1 MHYLCLVQIEHSSPV
16 VGERGHPWQGVTSGI
31 APVSSRHYG
40 LGHCKPYPLQNYMK
54 KHVSGQFILGELRQ
68 HVLLPL
74 IGNPLFSE
82 AEQLRANHF
91 VHESEDI
98 ARLTRWGANVLVE
111 IARRQAEA
119 ARQRRD
125 LATGTTLRQLS
136 STSFRGHRS
145 RPRRPAPT
153 WVPSAFFPDRA
164 DRRAG
169 TFDRANAARF
179 QPADSLTFASLLNR
193 PAR

>member
-1 MHYLCLVQIEHSSPV
+1 MA
-16 VGERGHPWQGVTSGI
+16 I
-31 APVSSRHYG
+31 AEPSVS
-40 LGHCKPYPLQNYMK
+40 
-54 KHVSGQFILGELRQ
+54 LGELRQ

-98 ARLTRWGANVLVE
+98 ARLTRWGANVLAE

-125 LATGTTLRQLS
+125 LATGITLRQLRS
-136 STSFRGHRS
+136 GSFRGHRS
-145 RPRRPAPT
+145 RPRRPTPT
-153 WVPSAFFPDRA
+153 WIPGTFFPDRA
-164 DRRAG
+164 DRWAG
-169 TFDRANAARF
+169 TFDHLAAARF
-179 QPADSLTFASLLNR
+179 QPADALTFVSLLSR

>member
-1 MHYLCLVQIEHSSPV
+1 MANHVTGISMPMSVPPSS
-16 VGERGHPWQGVTSGI
+16 
-31 APVSSRHYG
+31 
-40 LGHCKPYPLQNYMK
+40 
-54 KHVSGQFILGELRQ
+54 LGELRQ

-98 ARLTRWGANVLVE
+98 ARLTRWGASVLAEV
-111 IARRQAEA
+111 AWRQAEA

-125 LATGTTLRQLS
+125 LATGTTLRQLG
-136 STSFRGHRS
+136 STSFRSHRS
-145 RPRRPAPT
+145 RLRQAAPG
-153 WVPSAFFPDRA
+153 WVPGACVPDRS
-164 DRRAG
+164 DRWAG
-169 TFDRANAARF
+169 TFDRRVVASF
-179 QPADSLTFASLLNR
+179 QPADALTFADLLSQ

>member
-1 MHYLCLVQIEHSSPV
+1 MLTSVPPSS
-16 VGERGHPWQGVTSGI
+16 
-31 APVSSRHYG
+31 
-40 LGHCKPYPLQNYMK
+40 
-54 KHVSGQFILGELRQ
+54 LGELRQ

-98 ARLTRWGANVLVE
+98 ARLTRWGANVLAE

-119 ARQRRD
+119 ARQRRN
-125 LATGTTLRQLS
+125 LATSTTLRQLG
-136 STSFRGHRS
+136 STHFRSHRA
-145 RPRRPAPT
+145 RLRQAAPN
-153 WVPSAFFPDRA
+153 WVPGACFPDRS

-169 TFDRANAARF
+169 TFDRLAVASF
-179 QPADSLTFASLLNR
+179 QPADALTFADLLNQR
-193 PAR
+193 AR